1 MHNARVLMITPE
13 TRCFFRAELEIMHR
27 HRKTIFVDRLGWPLM
42 VQGDKEYDQF
52 DHDDAYYLIAFD
64 QAGRQLGST
73 RMIPTTAPY
82 LLGDVFPHLCAE
94 GAPRSDKVWEFT
106 RMYAAP
112 DISEKSDVLSIFG
125 LLSCAVMEMGLIM
138 GAEKL
143 VVLITTLL
151 LQETI
156 AAGWDIRPMG
166 NVHGN
171 GKNAIIALSTNV
183 TEVNTYAIKQH
194 CNQLRP
200 LLMNLQHLQQKA
212 A

>member
-1 MHNARVLMITPE
+1 MQNARVLMITPE
-13 TRCFFRAELEIMHR
+13 TRCFFRAELDTMHR
-27 HRKTIFVDRLGWPLM
+27 HRKTVFVDRLKWPLPA
-42 VQGDKEYDQF
+42 QGDMEYDQF
-52 DHDDAYYLIAFD
+52 DHDQAYYLIAFD
-64 QAGRQLGST
+64 PTGRQLGST

-82 LLGDVFPHLCAE
+82 LLGDVFPQLCAE
-94 GAPRSDKVWEFT
+94 GAPRSETVWEFT

-112 DISEKSDVLSIFG
+112 DITEKSDVLSIFG

-156 AAGWDIRPMG
+156 AGGWDIRPMG
-166 NVHGN
+166 NIQGS
-171 GKNAIIALSTNV
+171 GKSAIIALSTDV
-183 TEVNTYAIKQH
+183 TELNTYALKQR

-200 LLMNLQHLQQKA
+200 LLMNLQHLQQQA

>member
-1 MHNARVLMITPE
+1 MQNARVLMITPE
-13 TRCFFRAELEIMHR
+13 TRCFFRAELETMHR
-27 HRKTIFVDRLGWPLM
+27 HRKTIFIDRLKWPLPAM
-42 VQGDKEYDQF
+42 GDLEYDQF
-52 DHDDAYYLIAFD
+52 DHDEAYYLIAFD
-64 QAGRQLGST
+64 EAGRQLGST

-94 GAPRSDKVWEFT
+94 GAPRSEKVWEFT

-112 DISEKSDVLSIFG
+112 DIADKSEVLSIFG

-156 AAGWDIRPMG
+156 AGGWDIRPMG
-166 NVHGN
+166 NIQGS
-171 GKNAIIALSTNV
+171 GKSAIIALSTEV
-183 TEVNTYAIKQH
+183 TELNAYALKEH